1 MIKSVGIIANP
12 NKKKALKYQKDIK
25 GYLSKRDITVYT
37 DRESSRKD
45 IVEKTDLIITLGGDG
60 TLLNIVKFIKKK
72 VEVLGV
78 NVGGFGFL
86 TEVKTNEVYSVLDDI
101 LNNNYSV
108 SLRRMIK
115 ASVHREGKIIETLTS
130 LNDMVINKGSLSR
143 ILTLSLSVEDETVA
157 TYLCDG
163 LIVSS
168 STGSTAHSLSAGGP
182 IVTPNVDALIVTA
195 ICPHTLT
202 NRPLVLPS
210 SKKIKVKILG
220 KNTQDVALTAD
231 GQVAVKL
238 KFNDTLII
246 KRAPISLRLIV
257 SKKRSYFQVL
267 REKLKWGRL
276 R

>member
-72 VEVLGV
+72 IEVLGV

-86 TEVKTNEVYSVLDDI
+86 TEVKTDEVYFVLDDI

-108 SLRRMIK
+108 SLRRMIE

-143 ILTLSLSVEDETVA
+143 ILTLSLSVEDEMVA

-210 SKKIKVKILG
+210 SEKIKVKILG

-246 KRAPISLRLIV
+246 KRMPISLRLIV

>member
-45 IVEKTDLIITLGGDG
+45 IIEKTDLIITLGGDG

-86 TEVKTNEVYSVLDDI
+86 TEVKTDEVYSVLDDI

-115 ASVHREGKIIETLTS
+115 ASVHREGKIIETLAS

-202 NRPLVLPS
+202 HRPLVLPS

-246 KRAPISLRLIV
+246 KRMPISLRLIV

>member
-12 NKKKALKYQKDIK
+12 NKKKALEYQKDIK

-45 IVEKTDLIITLGGDG
+45 IIEKTDLIITLGGDG

-86 TEVKTNEVYSVLDDI
+86 TEVKTDEVYSVLDDI

-220 KNTQDVALTAD
+220 KDTQDVALTAD

-246 KRAPISLRLIV
+246 KRMPISLRLIV

>member
-45 IVEKTDLIITLGGDG
+45 IIEKTDLIITLGGDG

-86 TEVKTNEVYSVLDDI
+86 TEVKTDEVYSVLDDI

-210 SKKIKVKILG
+210 SKKIKVKILD
-220 KNTQDVALTAD
+220 KDTQDVALTAD

-246 KRAPISLRLIV
+246 KRMPISLRLIV